1 MIEQQFALI
10 IVAYMFLTAMF
21 CGLEMGAAE
30 NMTNHE
36 QHFLTP
42 TLLYEKTKINKFGC
56 WFIAIL
62 LCFINSFGGIYKLVH
77 FVFTVGKKS
86 HENFQSKIAEAD
98 RPQTEATENYKIA
111 EQLQL
116 IAVSIMGRE
125 TNCELCPEYKNISW
139 NDLCDK
145 GIELFEKLK
154 EEELKEEV
162 LETFDSHQAELL
174 KDVLLY
180 EAPEKIPE
188 PSYVVNTDT
197 LPKGKVSYYP
207 TNKKTKSLF
216 LEEE

>member
-1 MIEQQFALI
+1 MTEQQFALI

-86 HENFQSKIAEAD
+86 HENFQGKIAED
-98 RPQTEATENYKIA
+98 NEPQAEEGEYYKNAEEIRAIA
-111 EQLQL
+111 EE
-116 IAVSIMGRE
+116 IMARE
-125 TNCELCPEYKNISW
+125 GNCDLLYPEYNSVGW
-139 NDLCDK
+139 AELCDK
-145 GIELFEKLK
+145 GIELFKKLK
-154 EEELKEEV
+154 S
-162 LETFDSHQAELL
+162 ET
-174 KDVLLY
+174 
-180 EAPEKIPE
+180 
-188 PSYVVNTDT
+188 
-197 LPKGKVSYYP
+197 
-207 TNKKTKSLF
+207 
-216 LEEE
+216 